1 MENKYLALIIIAVI
15 SIFTI
20 VSVFGLDYIVSSL
33 PDSIVKIESKAD
45 LPLKNENFDGVKIAV
60 PADSTFRNIDPNII
74 YPKSFESD
82 GYGISIDTYIVDSR
96 KKDIDYLIP
105 SFIEMNN
112 LTEINL
118 EGLPKNA
125 KAYAN
130 PESDETIE
138 IIIINDEG
146 DKAVYIM
153 VMDDEKYAVKMANS
167 VVFPNWYFIILITK
181 S

>member
-1 MENKYLALIIIAVI
+1 MENKYLVLIVIVII
-15 SIFTI
+15 SIFAI
-20 VSVFGLDYIVSSL
+20 VSVFGLSYIISSL

-45 LPLKNENFDGVKIAV
+45 LPLKNETFDGVKIAV
-60 PADSTFRNIDPNII
+60 PADSTFRNIDPNIT

-82 GYGISIDTYIVDSR
+82 GYGIFIDTYIVDSR

-130 PESDETIE
+130 PASDDIIE
-138 IIIINDEG
+138 IFVINTEG
-146 DKAVYIM
+146 NKAVYLM
-153 VMDDEKYAVKMANS
+153 VMEDEKYAVKMANS
-167 VVFPNWYFIILITK
+167 VVFPN
-181 S
+181 